1 MSPAMVLALR
11 SRSSSRGSSLRRTTP
26 WGPPTSS
33 TPHWLATRPSRT
45 RCGRASRAA
54 PQAPSSTSSQ
64 ARARRGRARC
74 ISSHGPSRLT
84 TRASLAGLS
93 PRCASPTTA
102 HAARAAQARRS
113 SETWRPRDL
122 AATLSPRT
130 PTSAGRGTSSA
141 SSGGPC
147 RRPWR
152 SCERAAAAATCFL
165 LHLVFQGAV
174 WSPARFPGGRA
185 VIARGSLAWILLRL
199 KRCARSGAI
208 FSCTFS
214 LRTLFPWCPCLV
226 AWGNS
231 ATVGL
236 RAFR

>member
-1 MSPAMVLALR
+1 MREGEGIGWGERGGQRGGERGGRGVVGVGTGGGR
-11 SRSSSRGSSLRRTTP
+11 S
-26 WGPPTSS
+26 
-33 TPHWLATRPSRT
+33 AE
-45 RCGRASRAA
+45 
-54 PQAPSSTSSQ
+54 
-64 ARARRGRARC
+64 ARRGEEGESGRSSRDGRAPR
-74 ISSHGPSRLT
+74 
-84 TRASLAGLS
+84 GLS